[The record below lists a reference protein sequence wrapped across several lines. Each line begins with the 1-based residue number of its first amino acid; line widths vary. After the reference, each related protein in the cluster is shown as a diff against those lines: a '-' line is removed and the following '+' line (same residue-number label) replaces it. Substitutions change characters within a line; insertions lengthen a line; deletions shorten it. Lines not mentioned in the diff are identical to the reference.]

1 MFNVGDTVRV
11 KEGYRGMTAF
21 NYLLNNKETH
31 EVVALCDD
39 GLKVDG
45 SYFLPNVYFEIIEEK
60 KQMKREDKI
69 NIEMTLQDAAWLYA
83 ISARA
88 NGTVGYSL
96 YKTLKSF
103 VDPDGVAYNKF
114 IADKFNLIDYRAVQE
129 GFEAEI
135 FGRKSAE
142 QEQLDILMQQITD
155 LQQQAEKLQG
165 IIGK

>member
-1 MFNVGDTVRV
+1 MKVKVIKANLSSYWYADKVGEVFEVIENKNGSWDFQEANNREV
-11 KEGYRGMTAF
+11 KR
-21 NYLLNNKETH
+21 
-31 EVVALCDD
+31 
-39 GLKVDG
+39 
-45 SYFLPNVYFEIIEEK
+45 YFDKGDVEIIEEK
-60 KQMKREDKI
+60 KQIKREDKI

-129 GFEAEI
+129 AFEAEI

-142 QEQLDILMQQITD
+142 QKQLDILMQQITD
-155 LQQQAEKLQG
+155 LQAQAEKLQDV
-165 IIGK
+165 IGK